1 MVRLSE
7 FIGELTSDI
16 SEARRIVDTNSASL
30 SQSYHADPFLKGMPV
45 PHYTIEEA
53 ELRFPV
59 SVLSVVSQGGSKEYY
74 TALILSAIRL
84 KLPRILG
91 NKLADMY
98 LAKKKQ
104 ELKEELRTR
113 RAETEVDES
122 DKTLSENLI
131 TISDE
136 LRKRYSESAK
146 SIAEIVSEPMNKFLR
161 AANFEVIKLLDIKD
175 EFVRQLKKS
184 VRDEMSSYS
193 VETQPVNEDTLDEL
207 ASETGT
213 KMFFEFK
220 QMSET
225 EKGVFIEAK
234 TGKMNEYGS
243 KDNQMYI
250 TLKIKEQD
258 LDLIVEDQNGGKQRF
273 LSLN

>member
-1 MVRLSE
+1 MVRLSD

-16 SEARRIVDTNSASL
+16 SEARRIADTNSASL
-30 SQSYHADPFLKGMPV
+30 SQSYHTDPFLKGMPV

-74 TALILSAIRL
+74 STLILSAIKL

-91 NKLADMY
+91 NQLADMY
-98 LAKKKQ
+98 LARKKR
-104 ELKEELRTR
+104 ELKEELRIK
-113 RAETEVDES
+113 RAEPELEEKDNS
-122 DKTLSENLI
+122 LSENLI
-131 TISDE
+131 NISDE

-146 SIAEIVSEPMNKFLR
+146 NIADSVSEPMNKFLR

-193 VETQPVNEDTLDEL
+193 AEYQPVNEDTLDEL
-207 ASETGT
+207 AAETGT

-225 EKGVFIEAK
+225 DRGVFIEAK

-258 LDLIVEDQNGGKQRF
+258 LDLIVEDQNGDKQRF